1 VRSVDDCLLVNSKR
15 SGSTQSFSCVAPAL
29 VAILQSTGDHQA
41 LGAFSHETVEAAV
54 SESVPAVIIVDA
66 SHPEATALV
75 AVARAHA
82 PKASVVILS
91 MHELEE
97 EFLAWADIGIAG
109 YLGPDISA
117 QDLLSTVRRVGAGE
131 VICPPRLT
139 ALLLNRFANRST
151 ERAARASVH
160 ALTSREHEIAGLLA
174 DGMSNKLIARRLQVA
189 LPTVKNHVHSI
200 LEKWDVRSRGE
211 AAARY
216 SSDEPGGQ
224 KAERRHACGATASP
238 GVSNG
243 SRCSAERRTMARY
256 AAALRAQGRLGL
268 LGSVRSNRDRFSG
281 SQTSFGHMGFRP

>member
-1 VRSVDDCLLVNSKR
+1 MVTLFISHMHLLR
-15 SGSTQSFSCVAPAL
+15 EAL

-216 SSDEPGGQ
+216 RQ
-224 KAERRHACGATASP
+224 TSP
-238 GVSNG
+238 EARKPSVGTLVELRPAQVSQTG
-243 SRCSAERRTMARY
+243 
-256 AAALRAQGRLGL
+256 AAAARSAALWHGMPPHFGRRAA
-268 LGSVRSNRDRFSG
+268 
-281 SQTSFGHMGFRP
+281 